1 MSWLFDLPFPGDD
14 SLYSD
19 RPTMLD
25 TISRAYLSRGS
36 SFSESSCKI
45 YAKNYDLAQMAL
57 PKNKKKDPL
66 GGSKRKPQ
74 SKKKTTNKQKNNN
87 SNNINKRTLSD
98 FSQSNFKT

>member
-1 MSWLFDLPFPGDD
+1 
-14 SLYSD
+14 
-19 RPTMLD
+19 
-25 TISRAYLSRGS
+25 
-36 SFSESSCKI
+36 
-45 YAKNYDLAQMAL
+45 MAL

-74 SKKKTTNKQKNNN
+74 SKKQTTNKQKNNN